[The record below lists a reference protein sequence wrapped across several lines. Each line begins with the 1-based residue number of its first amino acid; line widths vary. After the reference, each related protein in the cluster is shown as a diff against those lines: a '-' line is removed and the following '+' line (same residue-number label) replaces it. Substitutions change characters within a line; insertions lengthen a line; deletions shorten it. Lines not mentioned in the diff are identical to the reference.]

1 MLRFGSVHQDSPTSV
16 KGDRIPGH
24 STTPPKSSQT
34 LVPEVREM
42 PQVSKCNPYRT
53 RVILLRPIS
62 CLAEVLGPCSGFWV
76 REVSGRQSPRDTRA
90 CCFDSC

>member
-62 CLAEVLGPCSGFWV
+62 CLAEVLGPCSGF
-76 REVSGRQSPRDTRA
+76 SGQGSVWQAVPKGYP
-90 CCFDSC
+90 CLLF